1 MKFKV
6 PINHLFLKAMKTIA
20 CTKFSLIFFGRK
32 TVNIKE
38 FRENKFWSQSDPA
51 VWYKMKW
58 CFIHKTLV
66 SYVNSHPLPQKIIN
80 TSTHKKKVILTVW
93 VCLAKEVIYKLC
105 STAKKTSTSGTGN
118 HFLLSMTA
126 QMLLQPVP
134 AAHNCITIWKGDH
147 ITPLNIYQDVIGCHK
162 DKKFLIHVHYL

>member
-1 MKFKV
+1 MYKRWNWNKNIEHGERKELTIMKFKV

-20 CTKFSLIFFGRK
+20 CTKFSLILFGRK

-66 SYVNSHPLPQKIIN
+66 SYVNAHPLPQKIIN
-80 TSTHKKKVILTVW
+80 TSTHTKKKWYSQSECVW
-93 VCLAKEVIYKLC
+93 RRKW
-105 STAKKTSTSGTGN
+105 STSFVRLQKRLPQVGQAIT
-118 HFLLSMTA
+118 FSWVWLRRCSFSLCLLRTTA
-126 QMLLQPVP
+126 SQSEKE
-134 AAHNCITIWKGDH
+134 T
-147 ITPLNIYQDVIGCHK
+147 T
-162 DKKFLIHVHYL
+162 